1 MYATLTTLTFKSPHD
16 RTQAASNPADI
27 LPQMRQ
33 LPGFHA
39 LTLIEREAATATMV
53 TLYGS
58 EEEAVSGAD
67 RLRPHLTEAVGP
79 HLTGPPERAAGMVL
93 LHG

>member
-1 MYATLTTLTFKSPHD
+1 MYATLTTLTFKSAQD
-16 RTQAASNPADI
+16 RARAASNFADL
-27 LPQMRQ
+27 LPLARD
-33 LPGFHA
+33 LAGFHA
-39 LTLIEREAATATMV
+39 LTLIERQAATATMV

-58 EEEAVSGAD
+58 EEEAVSGAE
-67 RLRPHLTEAVGP
+67 RLRPHLTEAVGS